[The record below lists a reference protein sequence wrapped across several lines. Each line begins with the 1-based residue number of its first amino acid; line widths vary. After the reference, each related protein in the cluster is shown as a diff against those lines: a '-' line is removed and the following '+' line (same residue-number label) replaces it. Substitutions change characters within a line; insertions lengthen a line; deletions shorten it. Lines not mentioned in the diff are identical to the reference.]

1 MANSEIVNFVLFM
14 QALMAVQSLSKVSR
28 GVQRLLID
36 TCQIEATLERMKH
49 QLHELL
55 KDPDQAD
62 FARDLEDVRQE
73 VVSII
78 LVANQ
83 QSNVEDLKDEL

>member
-1 MANSEIVNFVLFM
+1 MV
-14 QALMAVQSLSKVSR
+14 VQSLSKVSR

-36 TCQIEATLERMKH
+36 ACQIEAALERMKL

-55 KDPDQAD
+55 KDPDQVD

-83 QSNVEDLKDEL
+83 QSNVED

>member
-1 MANSEIVNFVLFM
+1 MNFVLFM
-14 QALMAVQSLSKVSR
+14 QALLAVQSLSKVSR
-28 GVQRLLID
+28 GVQQLLID
-36 TCQIEATLERMKH
+36 TCQIEATLERMKL

-55 KDPDQAD
+55 KDPEQAD

>member
-1 MANSEIVNFVLFM
+1 MANSEIVNIVLFM
-14 QALMAVQSLSKVSR
+14 QALMVVQSLSKVSR

-36 TCQIEATLERMKH
+36 ACQIEATLERMKL

-55 KDPDQAD
+55 KDPDQVD
-62 FARDLEDVRQE
+62 FTRDLEDVRQE

-83 QSNVEDLKDEL
+83 QSNVED